1 MGRVSRFR
9 LHWYELL
16 ANTAQPDR
24 HGRSLDACHFLNF
37 QRGQTFQ
44 PQKRQAPI
52 SRAKLRYSP
61 FQIHESNVERFRLW
75 RTDVFQSR
83 LAGLTPPV
91 PYLPRQCHVVGN
103 AIEPGALTR
112 FATKC
117 RERAPY
123 AYKNFLKQVLT
134 VSWRASIGPAQASN
148 SASVGLHKPLEP
160 LFIAE
165 SLAHTEDSLVE
176 LAKSNMWA

>member
-1 MGRVSRFR
+1 MRGSKIEIASTLDASSRLPLKAPVFHFFR
-9 LHWYELL
+9 KSC
-16 ANTAQPDR
+16 PDR
-24 HGRSLDACHFLNF
+24 YGRSLDACHFLNF
-37 QRGQTFQ
+37 QRGQTFE

-91 PYLPRQCHVVGN
+91 PYLPRQSHVVGN

-112 FATKC
+112 FAKKC
-117 RERAPY
+117 WERAPY
-123 AYKNFLKQVLT
+123 AYKNFLK
-134 VSWRASIGPAQASN
+134 
-148 SASVGLHKPLEP
+148 
-160 LFIAE
+160 
-165 SLAHTEDSLVE
+165 
-176 LAKSNMWA
+176 